1 MSDSS
6 VGRSCRD
13 LYSNIL
19 SRIKCDPFIE
29 ELASGRVKMPL
40 FTYEAPFDPNYGFP
54 PALIP
59 VLSTPSWPG
68 YIGLVHHWFGNAAD
82 TFVKYYAEQSLMVE
96 IANDINQLRVW
107 LVFEFLS
114 NVPEVDEVAQF
125 ATAVGFTS
133 MSEVEGYFS
142 RCERVGDLANLG
154 VFSNAPAALRSRDGR
169 PNWVCAEDSFD
180 RHFESGDFELAWYAL
195 NSRGLDFHST
205 AGRLE
210 KLISHA
216 KSPDFVHLVQAWK
229 LCNEF

>member
-40 FTYEAPFDPNYGFP
+40 FTYEAPFDRNYGFP

-154 VFSNAPAALRSRDGR
+154 VFS
-169 PNWVCAEDSFD
+169 
-180 RHFESGDFELAWYAL
+180 GDFELAWYAL
-195 NSRGLDFHST
+195 NSRGLDFNST

-229 LCNEF
+229 FCNEF